1 MPSMWCCSQRNE
13 TEIAVGDQRQRPK
26 KVLAILA
33 VANPRLA
40 LWIALERKRVNQH
53 GPAPGE
59 LDIVGAAV
67 LQDHAMRQRQFLNT
81 EGRQGGVFEL
91 AKTPFVRIG
100 DKRHPVR
107 LQDFVCLWRS
117 RMMKLC
123 FLVRDQQALPSQF
136 VVESRL
142 HEPAVIFAVTAV
154 DFVCKERLHARRRT
168 RSDPG
173 TNRRFGCL
181 ARGGRVRGFR

>member
-1 MPSMWCCSQRNE
+1 MWISRGHFEACAGGKQRTGEVHWDAVDVVLQQRNE

-40 LWIALERKRVNQH
+40 LLIALERKRVNQH

-123 FLVRDQQALPSQF
+123 FLVPR
-136 VVESRL
+136 
-142 HEPAVIFAVTAV
+142 PAGPPQPICRRVPTA
-154 DFVCKERLHARRRT
+154 
-168 RSDPG
+168 
-173 TNRRFGCL
+173 
-181 ARGGRVRGFR
+181 